1 VTILLNLAAPPGG
14 FTLSPDSLVTG
25 GISLALGLL
34 AFFNSL
40 RARQEHA
47 AAEGRA
53 ANAAA
58 FDQAQR
64 FYQDTNQALTARLAQ
79 LGEENTTLNRQNRTL
94 SRQLDRFERL
104 IHELN
109 IVLPDNWQQE

>member
-1 VTILLNLAAPPGG
+1 MTVLLNLAAPAGG
-14 FTLSPDSLVTG
+14 FTLSPDSIVTG
-25 GISLALGLL
+25 TISLALGLL

-40 RARQEHA
+40 RARQEHTL
-47 AAEGRA
+47 AEDRA
-53 ANAAA
+53 ANIAA

-64 FYQDTNQALTARLAQ
+64 FYKDTNEALTARLQ
-79 LGEENTTLNRQNRTL
+79 EIGQENQALSRQNRTL

-109 IVLPDNWQQE
+109 IVLPDNWQE